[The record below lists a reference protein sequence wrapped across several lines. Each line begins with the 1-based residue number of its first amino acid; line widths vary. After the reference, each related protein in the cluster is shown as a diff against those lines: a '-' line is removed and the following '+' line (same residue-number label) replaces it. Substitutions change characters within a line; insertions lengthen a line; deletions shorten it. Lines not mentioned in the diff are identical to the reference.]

1 MKNIKNVFKKYRS
14 SLSSKMIPVFA
25 LGFLSMLPN
34 TLWANAAAP
43 GVRSANIVID
53 FKSPNPVT
61 AVDKRM
67 DIVIGESRFEQ
78 KVRADNRQKE
88 LDLARVNQSR
98 NVYSRESTVRTSGP
112 SINEKRDIVKDI
124 ASRNGID
131 WKILEA
137 VWEVES
143 GKSWDRSVT
152 SYAGAQGPMQFL
164 PSTFRHYAA
173 PGANINSARD
183 SLEAGAKLLAL
194 AGAATG
200 NIDQALFSYNHSGA
214 YVSKVK
220 RVASS
225 IND

>member
-1 MKNIKNVFKKYRS
+1 MKNINNVFTKYSRN
-14 SLSSKMIPVFA
+14 LLNKVVLILI
-25 LGFLSMLPN
+25 LGFLSVLPDTISAKSAGQSSVTTNILVDYNLPN
-34 TLWANAAAP
+34 PAILA
-43 GVRSANIVID
+43 G
-53 FKSPNPVT
+53 
-61 AVDKRM
+61 KRI
-67 DIVIGESRFEQ
+67 DIVVGESRFEDQ
-78 KVRADNRQKE
+78 VKSDNQQKE
-88 LDLARVNQSR
+88 LDLAKSAQYRE
-98 NVYSRESTVRTSGP
+98 VYSRESIARTSGP
-112 SINEKRDIVKDI
+112 SINEKRGLVKDI

-164 PSTFRHYAA
+164 PSTFRHYAP

-194 AGAATG
+194 AGGANG
-200 NIDQALFSYNHSGA
+200 DIDQALFSYNHSGA

-225 IND
+225 INE

>member
-1 MKNIKNVFKKYRS
+1 MKNTKNVLTKYRRN
-14 SLSSKMIPVFA
+14 LSNKVVLILI
-25 LGFLSMLPN
+25 LGFLSLLSE
-34 TLWANAAAP
+34 TIWAKST
-43 GVRSANIVID
+43 GQSSVTTNILVD
-53 FKSPNPVT
+53 YNSPNP
-61 AVDKRM
+61 AAIAIKRI
-67 DIVIGESRFEQ
+67 DIVVGESRFEDQVKTDNQQ
-78 KVRADNRQKE
+78 KK
-88 LDLARVNQSR
+88 LYLAKLAQSR
-98 NVYSRESTVRTSGP
+98 EVYSLEGLARTSGP
-112 SINEKRDIVKDI
+112 SINEKRGLVKDI

-194 AGAATG
+194 AGGASG
-200 NIDQALFSYNHSGA
+200 NIERALFSYNHSDA

-225 IND
+225 INE

>member
-1 MKNIKNVFKKYRS
+1 MKNVNNVFSKYS
-14 SLSSKMIPVFA
+14 WNLSNKVVLILI
-25 LGFLSMLPN
+25 LGFLSLL
-34 TLWANAAAP
+34 TDTIWAKSDRQSF
-43 GVRSANIVID
+43 VTANILVD
-53 FKSPNPVT
+53 YNSPNPAIIT
-61 AVDKRM
+61 SKRI
-67 DIVIGESRFEQ
+67 DIVVGESRFEEQ
-78 KVRADNRQKE
+78 VKADNRQKE
-88 LDLARVNQSR
+88 LDLARLAQSR
-98 NVYSRESTVRTSGP
+98 EVYSRESVARTSGP
-112 SINEKRDIVKDI
+112 SINEKRGLVKDI

-173 PGANINSARD
+173 PGADINSARD

-194 AGAATG
+194 AGAANG

-225 IND
+225 INE